1 LDLSS
6 TKYNNLDII
15 NKLNILKGE
24 KGQKEFA
31 EWIGISITTI
41 NNYFT
46 GYSRPGIDFLLLLAN
61 KGINVNWFLTGN
73 GPVFV
78 NYPEN
83 AIYSPEEQV
92 FLYTLETEEEGV
104 TNKEE
109 AIKAFRQLRDF
120 QNNTNA
126 SKHEYSIG
134 LKLLKVTYG
143 KKHQKPQVD
152 NNTPL

>member
-1 LDLSS
+1 MENNFFISQLS
-6 TKYNNLDII
+6 II
-15 NKLNILKGE
+15 KGE
-24 KGQKEFA
+24 RSQKEFA
-31 EWIGISITTI
+31 KWIGIPVTTI
-41 NNYFT
+41 NGYFT
-46 GYSRPGIDFLLLLAN
+46 GFRCAGIEFLEKLAN
-61 KGINVNWFLTGN
+61 KGININWFLTGN

-152 NNTPL
+152 SNAPL